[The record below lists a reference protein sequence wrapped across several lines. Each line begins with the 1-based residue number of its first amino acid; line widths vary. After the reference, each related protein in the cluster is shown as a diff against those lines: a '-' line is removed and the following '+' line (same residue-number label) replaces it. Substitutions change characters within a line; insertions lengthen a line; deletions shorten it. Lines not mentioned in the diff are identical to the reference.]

1 MEGRRMRRRIIRP
14 LLCHAA
20 MVAAAILVLAAL
32 PGNPAKA
39 SSAEASSSTAAM
51 TPPGADS
58 TESRIQRLHDKL
70 RVTPEQEPL
79 WRGVAQVMRDNAS
92 KMASLVV
99 RIKSAPAGSRNPV
112 DDIKAYGEIAAAH
125 ADGIQSFIPVF
136 EAFYASLSDEQK
148 KIVEREDMKF

>member
-1 MEGRRMRRRIIRP
+1 MMIRIIRP
-14 LLCHAA
+14 LLYRAA
-20 MVAAAILVLAAL
+20 MVAAAVLVLAAL
-32 PGNPAKA
+32 PANPAKA
-39 SSAEASSSTAAM
+39 SSVESSSSNAVLE
-51 TPPGADS
+51 PRGADS
-58 TESRIQRLHDKL
+58 TESRIQKLHDKL
-70 RVTPEQEPL
+70 KVTPEQEPL

-92 KMASLVV
+92 KMACLVI
-99 RIKSAPAGSRNPV
+99 RIKSAPAESRNVV